1 MSAAPESIA
10 TRPLSPALGAEILG
24 VDLHQALTPA
34 QEAALRKLLDERQ
47 VLLFRRQDITVEDQ
61 IRVMRLFGKVSDETH
76 DGSFHT
82 FVSNVLPNGLFG
94 DHELIYHSDFAF
106 GEYQPP
112 VISLYATDVGSA
124 AGPTSF
130 ANCTRAC
137 AELPDAL
144 RHTLEGKTVVQVA
157 RFAGGNMAAS
167 SDNRSR
173 MLGLKDL
180 PPDSNFRMSKHPVL
194 KPHPRTGVPLLFT
207 SVKHTSHIEGFEREE
222 SDRIVKE
229 LLTRIYAA
237 DNTFT
242 HHWQNGDLLIW
253 DNVATQHARPGLAG
267 GGKEQRR
274 TLRRVLVSEKTARQ
288 MLGDVSYGSG
298 DG

>member
-1 MSAAPESIA
+1 MAITVRS
-10 TRPLSPALGAEILG
+10 RPLSPALGAEVIG
-24 VDLHQALTPA
+24 IDLRQPLTSD
-34 QEAALRKLLDERQ
+34 QETALRNLLDEKL
-47 VLLFRRQDITVEDQ
+47 VLLFRNQEISVADQ
-61 IRVMRLFGKVSDETH
+61 IRTLAVFGKVSDETH
-76 DGSFHT
+76 DGSLHT

-112 VISLYATDVGSA
+112 VISLYAVDVGSA

-137 AELPDAL
+137 AGLPQPL
-144 RHTLEGKTVVQVA
+144 RRSLEGKTVVQVA
-157 RFAGGNMAAS
+157 RFAGGNSAAA

-180 PPDSNFRMSKHPVL
+180 PPNSNFRMSKHPVL

-222 SDRIVKE
+222 SDGIVRE
-229 LLTRIYAA
+229 LLARLYAA

-242 HHWQNGDLLIW
+242 HRWTNGDLLIW
-253 DNVATQHARPGLAG
+253 DNVATQHARPALTG

-288 MLGDVSYGSG
+288 MLGDIAYGTG

>member
-1 MSAAPESIA
+1 MPETIV
-10 TRPLSPALGAEILG
+10 TRALSSALGVEILG
-24 VDLHQALTPA
+24 MDLRQPLAAGQATS
-34 QEAALRKLLDERQ
+34 LRQLLDSHQ
-47 VLLFRRQDITVEDQ
+47 VLLFRDQHISVEDQ
-61 IRVMRLFGKVSDETH
+61 IRTLRLFGKVSDETH

-94 DHELIYHSDFAF
+94 EHELIYHSDFAF

-130 ANCTRAC
+130 ANCTRAA
-137 AELPDAL
+137 AELPAAL
-144 RHTLEGKTVVQVA
+144 RQKLQGKTVVQVA
-157 RFAGGNMAAS
+157 RFAGGNSAAT

-194 KPHPRTGVPLLFT
+194 KPHPRTGIPLLFT
-207 SVKHTSHIEGFEREE
+207 SIKHTSHIEGFEPEE
-222 SDRIVKE
+222 SDRLVKE
-229 LLTRIYAA
+229 LLARLYAG
-237 DNTFT
+237 DNTYT
-242 HHWQNGDLLIW
+242 HQWRNGDLLIW
-253 DNVATQHARPGLAG
+253 DNVATQHARPAVAG
-267 GGKEQRR
+267 GGTEQRR
-274 TLRRVLVSEKTARQ
+274 TLRRVLVSDKTARQ
-288 MLGDVSYGSG
+288 MLGDVNYGSG